1 MRELISKAQKRA
13 LLEQEMEKYLAKGG
27 AVEEVEQGISGRENP
42 MKALLPVLFNEKILK
57 RTDARAELKKV
68 DARKHPNKRP
78 PTIKAKPRK
87 KIPVYDDFGE
97 ILRWVWNDE
106 RPVLKD

>member
-1 MRELISKAQKRA
+1 VKQPISKAQKRA
-13 LLEQEMEKYLAKGG
+13 LLEQEMENYLAKGG

-42 MKALLPVLFNEKILK
+42 MQALLPVLFNEKTLK

-97 ILRWVWNDE
+97 ILRWVWSDE
-106 RPVLKD
+106 NPANRE